1 MKLSARKWISRVIS
15 SMSWGLGF
23 VLVLSAFS
31 APVFAQPRPTP
42 EMDPSQA
49 VGAVALVSSGLLL
62 ISGWRRR
69 SK

>member
-1 MKLSARKWISRVIS
+1 MKLSARKWISRVIP

-23 VLVLSAFS
+23 VLLLSAFS

-49 VGAVALVSSGLLL
+49 VGAVALLSSGPAADQRLAAAE
-62 ISGWRRR
+62 
-69 SK
+69 